1 MHQPRVLRH
10 SGWYVSV
17 KKFQSRYVLYSV
29 IDPRTALQWGVEI
42 GSSQTAWVN
51 PMAMDGCVAQYVWSM

>member
-1 MHQPRVLRH
+1 M
-10 SGWYVSV
+10 
-17 KKFQSRYVLYSV
+17 YSI

-51 PMAMDGCVAQYVWSM
+51 PMAMDGCVAQSVLSM